1 MIIKGKRGVVR
12 PTLWALFAAALLM
25 GSAVAAEAQTTVIL
39 VRHAEKAD
47 APAND
52 PPLTD
57 AGRKRA
63 ERLAEYLH
71 DAKISVVYTTPYAR
85 TRETAA
91 PLVDA
96 GKLKL
101 VETAYAGGADVFA
114 KQVADR
120 IRKDNVG
127 QTVLVVGHSNTTPA
141 VVKALTGVEVPA
153 IPDTEYSNLFVVT
166 ISADGKTTSLVRA
179 KY

>member
-1 MIIKGKRGVVR
+1 MMINRMRGAAG
-12 PTLWALFAAALLM
+12 ALFAAALLM
-25 GSAVAAEAQTTVIL
+25 GSAVAVEAQTTVIL

-57 AGRKRA
+57 SGRKRA

-71 DAKISVVYTTPYAR
+71 DAKVSVVYVTPYAR

-101 VETAYAGGADVFA
+101 VETAYGGGADAFA

-127 QTVLVVGHSNTTPA
+127 QTVVVVGHSNTTPA

-166 ISADGKTTSLVRA
+166 IGAEGKTSLVRA